1 MPHLSTALRTGS
13 LLFLSGQLAFDDKG
27 EIHGDVAAQTSLIL
41 AHHAAVLTKHGL
53 GLENVVKANAWVTE
67 KADFA
72 AFDQAFGKSFGQH
85 RPTRSTVVSQ
95 LAINGAKVEIDLIAS
110 FEPIHTQA

>member
-27 EIHGDVAAQTSLIL
+27 EIHGDVSEQTALIL
-41 AHHAAVLTKHGL
+41 ARHADVLAQHGL
-53 GLENVVKANAWVTE
+53 GLENVVKASAWVTE
-67 KADFA
+67 QADFA
-72 AFDQAFGKSFGQH
+72 SFDQAFAKAFGQH

-110 FEPIHTQA
+110 FEPIHAQA